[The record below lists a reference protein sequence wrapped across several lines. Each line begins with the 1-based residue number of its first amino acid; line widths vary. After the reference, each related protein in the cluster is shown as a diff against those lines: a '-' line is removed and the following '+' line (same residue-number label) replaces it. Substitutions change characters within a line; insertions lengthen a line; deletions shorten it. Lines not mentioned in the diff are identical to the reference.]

1 MPTVTNVSFPY
12 DKNRFH
18 VTLYERGNAPDYSY
32 VYAPG
37 VQAARGFSEGY
48 DLNNCPKDEDS
59 GVIDVSGNIGTDMMR
74 FNYLKI
80 DYGNTGDG
88 TKWYFVTSKVILNYP
103 SFDASHNQQN
113 YTMQYNITLDYWETY
128 KDKLGTPTIQLD
140 RVTTSDPAGWSDTT
154 NYKTGILPFSNE
166 NRVTSDVTAA
176 PEDWKAVVMW
186 RAKKPTAQDNY
197 VVDNLPTVF
206 KIEEGTQGISN
217 WATALE
223 ALASEPPEATN
234 LFRSYV
240 GCNCYL
246 VPKQMATKNGTNS
259 DIEMLAV
266 NFPAINGVHNILKY
280 YPFRRAFIKTID
292 GSCYELDPN
301 KFSGERLPDTVGA
314 TVCHSIT
321 PSPHSI
327 ITPHY
332 AEPTLDVVCFA
343 GYPALSVTTTTPT
356 QIQKV
361 MSNIGGNSLDVPVR
375 LQAASGRFIG

>member
-1 MPTVTNVSFPY
+1 MTKVTNVYYPFN
-12 DKNRFH
+12 KNKFH

-48 DLNNCPKDEDS
+48 DLNNCPKDDDS

-103 SFDASHNQQN
+103 SFDASNNQQN

-128 KDKLGTPTIQLD
+128 KDKLGKPNIQLD
-140 RVTTSDPAGWSDTT
+140 RVTTSNPEKWSDTS
-154 NYKTGILPFSNE
+154 NYKTGIIPFSTE
-166 NRVTSDVTAA
+166 NRKTSALTTLPA
-176 PEDWKAVVMW
+176 DWKAIVMW

-197 VVDNLPTVF
+197 VVDKLPTVF
-206 KIEEGTQGISN
+206 TIKEGVQGIQD

-240 GCNCYL
+240 GCNSYL
-246 VPKQMATKNGTNS
+246 VPTQMATYNGTES
-259 DIEMLAV
+259 EKETISVD
-266 NFPAINGVHNILKY
+266 FPAIQGVHNILKF

-292 GSCYELDPN
+292 GSCYEIDPN
-301 KFSGERLPDTVGA
+301 KCAGERLPDTVVITA
-314 TVCHSIT
+314 NHSTT
-321 PSPHSI
+321 PSPHTI
-327 ITPHY
+327 LVPHY
-332 AEPTLDVVCFA
+332 SEASCDNVCFA

-356 QIQKV
+356 QIQKLV
-361 MSNIGGNSLDVPVR
+361 GAIGGNAVDVPVR